1 MDERSS
7 NPSDA
12 GITRRDVLRLS
23 GIGAIGIAGSALL
36 AACSSDSGNKGAGGN
51 TAQPS
56 TSKPT
61 TAASSG
67 GGGKPTGKPIRIGA
81 SLALT
86 GPLSASAILHKT
98 AGDLFVERLN
108 NKGGLLGRPVE
119 WIVLDDESQNDKAAA
134 AYERLITEQKV
145 DLITGPYGTG
155 TISAAMKVAQRYNYV
170 FTNSTGSL
178 TYQYNYKYQ
187 FPSWSSGRYPN
198 VSVITGL
205 LDMLKASGKPIKK
218 IAVAV
223 NTFPGSNYLALGT
236 KDGDDQDKIGAVDV
250 ISKAG
255 IEVVKI
261 EYPINISDW
270 GPIAAQIRSADPD
283 FICDYGVGLDAANLL
298 KALKAINYKP
308 KGLFGLWSAPGP
320 LAALGDVGDNV
331 MLTGFFLPSMPQAQ
345 TPAIKEIVQQYADR
359 AKAAKTYPVFE
370 TQAESEWVAWEY
382 LTQGVE
388 GAQSLDN
395 QKVGDWL
402 RENGITSELIG
413 KVKFNTDQN
422 NYPDDISIV
431 AQLQKGTWQCVWPT
445 DKKSADLI
453 LGA

>member
-1 MDERSS
+1 MDERNPETSGSS
-7 NPSDA
+7 Y
-12 GITRRDVLRLS
+12 TRRDVLRFS
-23 GIGAIGIAGSALL
+23 GIGAIGLAGSALL
-36 AACSSDSGNKGAGGN
+36 AACGAD
-51 TAQPS
+51 
-56 TSKPT
+56 
-61 TAASSG
+61 SSG
-67 GGGKPTGKPIRIGA
+67 GGGGKSSSKPIRIGA

-86 GPLSASAILHKT
+86 GPLAASAILHKT

-108 NKGGLLGRPVE
+108 KNGGLLGRQVE
-119 WIVLDDESQNDKAAA
+119 WVVLDDESQNDKAAA

-155 TISAAMKVAQRYNYV
+155 TISAAMKVAQRYGYV
-170 FTNSTGSL
+170 MTNSTGSL
-178 TYQYNYKYQ
+178 TYQYTYENQ

-198 VSVITGL
+198 ISVITGV

-218 IAVAV
+218 IALVV
-223 NTFPGSNYLALGT
+223 NKFPGSNYLALGT
-236 KDGDDQDKIGAVDV
+236 NDGDDQDKIGAAEV
-250 ISKAG
+250 IAKAG
-255 IEVVKI
+255 YEVVKI

-283 FICDYGVGLDAANLL
+283 FICDYGVGLDASNLAQ
-298 KALKAINYKP
+298 ALKAINYKP

-320 LAALGDVGDNV
+320 LAALGDVTDNV

-345 TPAIKEIVQQYADR
+345 DPAIKEIVSQYEER

-388 GAQSLDN
+388 GAKSLDN
-395 QKVGDWL
+395 KKIGDWL
-402 RENGITSELIG
+402 RKNGVKSQLIG
-413 KVKFNTDQN
+413 EVKFNTDQN

-431 AQLQKGTWQCVWPT
+431 GQLQKGTWQCVWPPE
-445 DKKSADLI
+445 KKSADVI
-453 LGA
+453 LG